1 MVVFSH
7 LWFCYGCGRISLIF
21 AILKCQGIFNVWNV
35 YIGPL
40 GLLSS
45 SEKVR
50 LSITTPESR
59 EFFSEFIM
67 WELIRLHCASF
78 QNSPCALPEI
88 TALPEFTI
96 TQINSQGYENKNA
109 VHPNAVELSPLGRTA
124 YCICLSWK
132 LSLYTRL
139 TVPCSSSLTLPA
151 SQSHY
156 STTESESLFHQPSQ
170 SYYSTRR
177 VRVTIP
183 PAESESLF
191 QSGAEVSQL
200 T

>member
-1 MVVFSH
+1 MVVFSN

-67 WELIRLHCASF
+67 WELIRLHCASS

-96 TQINSQGYENKNA
+96 TQINSQGYKNKNA

-151 SQSHY
+151 ESELLLHQTSQSHY
-156 STTESESLFHQPSQ
+156 STS
-170 SYYSTRR
+170 R
-177 VRVTIP
+177 VGVTFPVGSRSVPTYII
-183 PAESESLF
+183 
-191 QSGAEVSQL
+191 QL
-200 T
+200 